1 MDDKAFRD
9 QLNQL
14 VGKLENLTGLNAGSA
29 AQKAEAQND
38 AVAAGIDSL
47 RDSLTNL
54 RLSVKYLIFDLE
66 ATRRENAYLRKLLA
80 AQDDDRE

>member
-14 VGKLENLTGLNAGSA
+14 VGKLENLTGLNAGPA
-29 AQKAEAQND
+29 AQKAEAQSD